1 MPERLRS
8 ARNKCVG
15 TKQTLKA
22 VETGRAV
29 VIYLAQDA
37 DPKVIGQVAAKAL
50 ESRVEV
56 VQVASMK
63 DLGKICGIEV
73 GAAAAAVLA
82 T

>member
-63 DLGKICGIEV
+63 DLGKMCGIEV